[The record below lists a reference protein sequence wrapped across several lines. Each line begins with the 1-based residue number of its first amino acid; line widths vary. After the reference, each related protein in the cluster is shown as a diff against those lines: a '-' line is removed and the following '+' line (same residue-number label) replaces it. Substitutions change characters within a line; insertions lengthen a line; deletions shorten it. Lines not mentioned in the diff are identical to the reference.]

1 MRIIAGLA
9 KGTPLFVP
17 RDGVRPTADRTREA
31 VFSSLGEKVP
41 GAAVLDLFAGTGS
54 LGLEAASRGAAT
66 VVFVEKARPS
76 LIALER
82 NIAAFRQ
89 GREVD
94 CPLRIVRGDVAAR
107 LEMLRAEGDFDLIF
121 ADPPY
126 GDAAQRLLD
135 DPRLPVLLREAGLF
149 VLESAQRDALVA
161 GPGWEL
167 VREAVYGDTRVS
179 FLRRASVQS
188 PA

>member
-1 MRIIAGLA
+1 MRIIAGIA

-17 RDGVRPTADRTREA
+17 RDGVRPTSDRTREA
-31 VFSSLGEKVP
+31 VFSSLGEKVA

-76 LIALER
+76 LLALER

-89 GREVD
+89 GRVVE
-94 CPLRIVRGDVAAR
+94 CPLQIVRGDVSAR
-107 LEMLRAEGDFDLIF
+107 LAGLTGTFGLVF

-126 GDAAQRLLD
+126 GDAAQRLIED
-135 DPRLPVLLREAGLF
+135 TRLPGLLRAGGVL
-149 VLESAQRDALVA
+149 VLESAARDPLVA
-161 GPGWEL
+161 GRDWEL
-167 VREAVYGDTRVS
+167 CREAVYGDTRVS
-179 FLRRASVQS
+179 FFRRQ
-188 PA
+188 